1 MRLCGTPSKEYL
13 QNCKHAQ
20 KYFNKD
26 FSPKIIKGKDG
37 KAIIPSSKSLSAL
50 IEDPALC
57 AFLEKILVIDPE
69 ARLTPLKA
77 LIDPWILAYFPEDIK
92 KEHLN

>member
-1 MRLCGTPSKEYL
+1 MRFFGSPSKEYL
-13 QNCKHAQ
+13 QGCKHAQ

-37 KAIIPSSKSLSAL
+37 KAIIPSTKPLSSL
-50 IEDPALC
+50 IEDQQLC
-57 AFLEKILVIDPE
+57 SFLEKILLIDPE

-92 KEHLN
+92 K